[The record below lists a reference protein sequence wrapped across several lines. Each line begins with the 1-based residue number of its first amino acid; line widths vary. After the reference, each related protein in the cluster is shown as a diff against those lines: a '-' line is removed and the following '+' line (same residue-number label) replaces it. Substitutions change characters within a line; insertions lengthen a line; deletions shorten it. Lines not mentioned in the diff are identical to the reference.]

1 MADMRKALVIVGVI
15 VLVVMVA
22 VLIFAVTFNVNQYH
36 GRIQSEL
43 EKHLGR
49 QVSLGDM
56 RLGIFPPR
64 FEVQSVSIAD
74 DPQFNAQKPFV
85 QAQRLDV
92 SVKLL
97 PLLHKDVEVDSLALE
112 RPSVDLIK
120 NRQGVWNFASIG
132 SPNQPSPKPSAS
144 GQPSSSQQFSLG
156 KLVIQDGQVSL
167 TDLATSPQ
175 PAVYDHIDVTLTNF
189 TPGEPFTLDA
199 AAHLPGPG
207 TQEVRLQGKGG
218 PLVQNDPAA
227 TPFQGTLN
235 LKQVGIAGLAKFLN
249 SAALAGTDGEI
260 TGQTDIRSASG
271 TVYAKGLTSIQN
283 VRLKGNELGYPIT
296 ADYDLSNNIANSL
309 LTVRSGNVKLGSAPF
324 LVTGSVNMKPT
335 PAQIDLNLK
344 AHNVTMTE
352 LATLAASSG
361 AALAPGTNVTGT
373 VSADVQAKGSAS
385 KPALN
390 GTITAQNLEMTGK
403 DVAEPVK
410 IQSVNLHLTPTQIQ
424 SAPFHVVSGGTT
436 VNTQFTLQQY
446 LSNNPTVNATVE
458 APNAQLQNVLSMAR
472 AYGVKGLDKI
482 SGNGTINLDMH
493 ATGPVKSL
501 NSESLMRALN
511 GTIALNIANLR
522 YTGVDLGHELGGIAG
537 FLNKAEAA
545 KGYTDVSPL
554 TGNVVVKNGV
564 AQTNNLEAKLDIG
577 SIAAV
582 GTQNLVDNALN
593 MHLTAVLNSKFSQ
606 AVGGTSIGGF
616 MKTAL
621 ANNQGELAIPVLV
634 TGTAQ
639 HPIFAPDVQQM
650 TQMRMKN
657 LIPNSSNPGG
667 AVGGLLGGL
676 LGKNGAQRGQNQPA
690 QQTGQSPQQNA
701 VEQLMGIL
709 GGKKK
714 QQNPPK

>member
-1 MADMRKALVIVGVI
+1 MRKALVIVGII
-15 VLVVMVA
+15 VLVLLVA
-22 VLIFAVTFNVNQYH
+22 VLIFAATFNVNQYH
-36 GRIQSEL
+36 GMIQSEL

-64 FEVQSVSIAD
+64 FEVESVSVAD
-74 DPQFNAQKPFV
+74 DPRFNRQKPFV
-85 QAQRLDV
+85 QAERLDV

-97 PLLHKDVEVDSLALE
+97 PLLHKDIEVDSLTLE
-112 RPSVDLIK
+112 RPAVDLIK

-132 SPNQPSPKPSAS
+132 SPSQPSPEPSPS
-144 GQPSSSQQFSLG
+144 GQPSSAQQFSLG
-156 KLVIQDGQVSL
+156 KLVIQDGQVAL
-167 TDLATSPQ
+167 TDLETSPQ
-175 PAVYDHIDVTLTNF
+175 PSVYDHIDVTLTNF

-199 AAHLPGPG
+199 AVDLPGPG
-207 TQEVRLQGKGG
+207 TQEVRLEGKGG
-218 PLVQNDPAA
+218 PLVRNDPAA
-227 TPFQGTLN
+227 TPFQGTLD
-235 LKQVGIAGLAKFLN
+235 LRQVGISGLAKFLN
-249 SAALAGTDGEI
+249 SEALTGTDGTI
-260 TGQTDIRSASG
+260 TGQTDIHSTAG
-271 TVYAKGLTSIQN
+271 TISAKGLTSIQN

-296 ADYDLSNNIANSL
+296 ADYDLSHDVANSL
-309 LTVRSGNVKLGSAPF
+309 LTIRSGNVKLGPAPF

-352 LATLAASSG
+352 LAKLAATSG
-361 AALAPGTNVTGT
+361 VALAPGTNVTGI
-373 VSADVQAKGSAS
+373 VNADVEARGSVA

-390 GTITAQNLEMTGK
+390 GTITAQNLQMTGK
-403 DVAEPVK
+403 DIAEPVE

-424 SAPFHVVSGGTT
+424 SAPFQVVSGGTT
-436 VNTQFTLQQY
+436 VNTEFTLQQY
-446 LSNNPTVNATVE
+446 LSNNPTVNATVK

-472 AYGVKGLDKI
+472 AYGIKGLDKI

-493 ATGPVKSL
+493 AIGPLKSL
-501 NSESLMRALN
+501 NSESIMRALN
-511 GTIALNIANLR
+511 GTTTLNIANLR

-537 FLNKAEAA
+537 FLNKTQAA

-554 TGNVVVKNGV
+554 TGNIVVKNGV

-582 GTQNLVDNALN
+582 GTENLANNALN
-593 MHLTAVLNSKFSQ
+593 MHLTAVLNSRFSQ
-606 AVGGTSIGGF
+606 AVGGTGIGGF

-650 TQMRMKN
+650 TQMRLKN
-657 LIPNSSNPGG
+657 LIPNSTNPGG
-667 AVGGLLGGL
+667 VVGGLLGGL
-676 LGKNGAQRGQNQPA
+676 LGKNAGQMPGQNQPA
-690 QQTGQSPQQNA
+690 QQPGQSAQQNA
-701 VEQLMGIL
+701 VQQLMGIL